1 MQTERIFSLRYIQVT
16 IEYVLSFI
24 YDLGAFPASNEFSN
38 LVLPTNADIVDCTGV
53 EDYVSNCTIMY
64 GGSHSIC
71 NANDAG
77 VICQK
82 SILICTF

>member
-1 MQTERIFSLRYIQVT
+1 MLI
-16 IEYVLSFI
+16 
-24 YDLGAFPASNEFSN
+24 
-38 LVLPTNADIVDCTGV
+38 PTNADTVNCTGI
-53 EDYVSNCTIMY
+53 ENYVSNCTIMY

-82 SILICTF
+82 SIFICTF